1 MGQKLYAKIIYQ
13 MGNYGVCWLFLCPIS
28 EKALTYKKYIFPIV
42 S

>member
-28 EKALTYKKYIFPIV
+28 EKAFIYKKIYLPIG